1 MLFNSYE
8 FIFWFLPLSVAVF
21 FIFGKQDHRLAI
33 AWLVVGS
40 LFFYGW
46 WKWIYIPL
54 IIISILFN
62 YYIGTFLGPRPR
74 ISFPMRKVVLIFGL
88 IFNLALLGYFKYS
101 NFLID
106 NLNELLSTSF
116 SVDKIILPLAIS
128 FFTFQQIT
136 FLVDM
141 YRGEVRGHGFL
152 KYCLFVTFFPQLI
165 AGPIVHHKEI
175 LPQFD
180 KEKTWEFCSERFS
193 VG

>member
-62 YYIGTFLGPRPR
+62 YYIGTLLGPRPR
-74 ISFPMRKVVLIFGL
+74 ISFQMRKVVLIFGL

-152 KYCLFVTFFPQLI
+152 KYCLFVTFSLN
-165 AGPIVHHKEI
+165 
-175 LPQFD
+175 
-180 KEKTWEFCSERFS
+180 S
-193 VG
+193 